1 MQTQHNTTHTH
12 RSSSRAQRQQLDY
25 FLKAHWQK
33 KKMLQRYERGN
44 ENFTSGESYR
54 KSNKVR
60 LQVRRTEWN
69 ITPHNQH
76 LPDQYSSHRRDQ
88 LPGFVL
94 LPSVCLS
101 KREENWN
108 PCSSSYCAQLISRT
122 LYARVVLAA
131 GGFAPP
137 PRRTSH
143 IREIKKSA
151 RFRRGEPNPTALI
164 GRLNDDDSQCETRPE
179 GHRPAVTNERRN
191 LKEREER
198 GFSL

>member
-1 MQTQHNTTHTH
+1 
-12 RSSSRAQRQQLDY
+12 
-25 FLKAHWQK
+25 
-33 KKMLQRYERGN
+33 MLQRYERGN

-69 ITPHNQH
+69 ITPHNQR
-76 LPDQYSSHRRDQ
+76 LPDQYSSHRRDR

-101 KREENWN
+101 KWEENWN
-108 PCSSSYCAQLISRT
+108 PCSSSYCTQLISRT
-122 LYARVVLAA
+122 PYGGVVLAA

-137 PRRTSH
+137 TRRTSH

-151 RFRRGEPNPTALI
+151 RFRRGVPNVPTALKSAI
-164 GRLNDDDSQCETRPE
+164 LSPW
-179 GHRPAVTNERRN
+179 HRSWTTFQPFFFWGKLHTSAYTTSY
-191 LKEREER
+191 
-198 GFSL
+198 F